1 MKETRSGAPTMMAAE
16 SKKRSGVP
24 TMMADNNPSK
34 EDYLAK
40 GEENMSK
47 LGEKYAES
55 GKGESVEENLMKGR
69 SETLQALADE
79 DVVEEVSVEDRF
91 KDLGKRI
98 GLKKEFAEFM
108 ATDNWKETL
117 SAVVDPSKG
126 ESLDAKDVK
135 KLMKEQDSMKC

>member
-1 MKETRSGAPTMMAAE
+1 MGKTRSGAPTMMAAE

-98 GLKKEFAEFM
+98 GLKKEFQSSWPRTIGRRPCPRLWIRA
-108 ATDNWKETL
+108 KENLWTPRT
-117 SAVVDPSKG
+117 S
-126 ESLDAKDVK
+126 
-135 KLMKEQDSMKC
+135 KLMKEADSKK